1 MSFALAGGRVVE
13 VRKVA
18 RRGVFFFFLDV
29 VGWKPTLNRATP
41 CPAHLSGASRTDLI
55 ASLFAIFKK
64 CLISLDL

>member
-29 VGWKPTLNRATP
+29 LVGNPP
-41 CPAHLSGASRTDLI
+41 
-55 ASLFAIFKK
+55 
-64 CLISLDL
+64 